1 MFVVGPYATQWIL
14 LLVNLGDINYGWD
27 VRWLLSD
34 NNLVFRNIWQGISQ
48 RGERLRQGST
58 IILMVYARSKYIR
71 FMSSCWSLF
80 GILRIFWRLNT
91 YLLYP
96 MMIMM
101 AYISGFGDRINGNEY
116 QMNNVANIHHI
127 STILF
132 IAFT

>member
-80 GILRIFWRLNT
+80 GILRIFLEVE
-91 YLLYP
+91 YLPALSYDYYDGLHLW
-96 MMIMM
+96 IWWQ
-101 AYISGFGDRINGNEY
+101 N
-116 QMNNVANIHHI
+116 
-127 STILF
+127 
-132 IAFT
+132 